1 LCNRPAG
8 SSQPCIGAS
17 QDIDLPSR
25 RLDAC
30 SQGDIGLWNR
40 VRKSRCSSSQRLKI
54 GARSWVVQV
63 DGIHSQGDELWI
75 QLTRIGF
82 EDRGLVLHV
91 TAGVEIEEAL
101 KLLAERQAEP
111 QPGEM
116 IEVVPPLAS

>member
-1 LCNRPAG
+1 MYRYCTADTHVITYA
-8 SSQPCIGAS
+8 SSTKSDGPVTSLSDRWYLA
-17 QDIDLPSR
+17 
-25 RLDAC
+25 LD
-30 SQGDIGLWNR
+30 
-40 VRKSRCSSSQRLKI
+40 SQRLKI